1 MNPEPTHQWGVSGS
15 GESIQLFSDIEV
27 STTGLAAPRPV
38 IHTDEATGRRT
49 YALGIT
55 PAHFVTPPVRLVES
69 LATLPTTT
77 LTASVADPS
86 FSKWIGELEERVA
99 THVADIAMFKS
110 KMDQRDETRDQRDE
124 TRDQRVLRCMVV
136 DAPAVFDCSPTHL
149 KPIALW
155 PFRSCSLA
163 RLPDPA
169 LWPVGGDEV
178 QLVLAPTITTGHSGW
193 GIVFVVKQVLRL

>member
-1 MNPEPTHQWGVSGS
+1 MKPKPTHQWGVSGS

-49 YALGIT
+49 CALGIT

-86 FSKWIGELEERVA
+86 FSKWIGGLEERVA
-99 THVADIAMFKS
+99 THVADPIAANMFKS
-110 KMDQRDETRDQRDE
+110 KMARDETRDQRGS
-124 TRDQRVLRCMVV
+124 LRCMVV
-136 DAPAVFDCSPTHL
+136 DAPAVFDCSL
-149 KPIALW
+149 ALL
-155 PFRSCSLA
+155 SDA
-163 RLPDPA
+163 A

-178 QLVLAPTITTGHSGW
+178 QLVLAPTITTGQSGW
-193 GIVFVVKQVLRL
+193 GIVFVVKQVLGPL

>member
-1 MNPEPTHQWGVSGS
+1 MTTHKWGVSGS

-49 YALGIT
+49 CALGIT

-99 THVADIAMFKS
+99 AHVADIANPMFKS
-110 KMDQRDETRDQRDE
+110 KMDQRDGF
-124 TRDQRVLRCMVV
+124 LRCMVV

-149 KPIALW
+149 KLTALW

-163 RLPDPA
+163 LLPDPA

-178 QLVLAPTITTGHSGW
+178 QLVLAPTVTTGHSGW